1 MLLAGDIGG
10 TKTIL
15 AVFSAE
21 AGPREPLA
29 WSEFASRDFRSL
41 SDMVAAFLKTVSL
54 PIDAACFGIAGPV
67 IEGAVKTTNLPWLV
81 EARQIGA
88 QFRFAPVHLL
98 NDLEAVAYAVPILR
112 PSDLHTLAAG
122 QPVEGG
128 NLAVIAPGT
137 GLGEAFLTRDGGW
150 WTAHASEGGHAD
162 FAPADDLQ
170 VELLRYLKPRFGHV
184 SFERVSSGIGVPN
197 IYDFLRDSGYASET
211 AGVARQLAETKDRTR
226 TILQIALET
235 PEASPLCAAPLD
247 VFTSV
252 LGAEAGNLTLKVTA
266 TGGLYIG
273 GGIPPRI
280 LASLESGP
288 FLHSFRDKGRFSGL
302 MSRVPVH
309 VIVAQAA
316 LIGAAVHG
324 LSRIGVGATEI
335 WKAQEGTTP

>member
-1 MLLAGDIGG
+1 MLLAGDVGG

-15 AVFSAE
+15 AVFSAQ

-29 WSEFASRDFRSL
+29 RSEFASQDFRSL
-41 SDMVAAFLKTVSL
+41 AEMVAAFLKTVSH

-81 EARQIGA
+81 EAREIGA
-88 QFRFAPVHLL
+88 QFGLEPVHLL
-98 NDLEAVAYAVPILR
+98 NDLEAVAHAVPLLG
-112 PSDLHTLAAG
+112 PADLQTLAAG
-122 QPVEGG
+122 QPVENG
-128 NLAVIAPGT
+128 NLAIIAPGT
-137 GLGEAFLTRDGGW
+137 GLGEAFLTRDGDRW
-150 WTAHASEGGHAD
+150 IAHASEGGHAD

-170 VELLRYLKPRFGHV
+170 MELLRYLKPRFGHV

-211 AGVARQLAETKDRTR
+211 ADIARQLDGTTDRTR
-226 TILQIALET
+226 TILQVALET
-235 PEASPLCAAPLD
+235 PEASPLCAATLD

-252 LGAEAGNLTLKVTA
+252 LGAEAGNLTLKVMA
-266 TGGLYIG
+266 TGGLYLG

-288 FLHSFRDKGRFSGL
+288 FLTFFRDKGRFSEL
-302 MSRVPVH
+302 MSRIPVH

-316 LIGAAVHG
+316 LIGAASHG
-324 LSRIGVGATEI
+324 LIWMGVDATE
-335 WKAQEGTTP
+335 KPRKGRLHD